1 MKQILLSAFFI
12 STLISCGDVSQTAK
26 KTEHM
31 SEDHDHQRLDL
42 HSFADPHMAKVDHLD
57 LNIDVNFDTRI
68 ISGVATY
75 NVVANKDAKEI
86 IFDVQDLEITNVKAN
101 GKDVAFEIKEGN
113 DYGDALHAAI
123 DGSCEKVAITY
134 KTSPSAE
141 AVQWLNPQQTSGKKH
156 PFLFTQGQA
165 ILTRTWIPVQDSPG
179 IRISYDAT
187 VRVPKE
193 LMAVMSASN
202 PQERNASGE
211 YKFSLNKAIPPYLIA
226 LAVGDIYF
234 QGLSDRTGVYSEQEM
249 LEKSAYELAD
259 MEKMVVAAEG
269 LYGAYAWE
277 RFDVIVLPPSFPF
290 GGMENPRL
298 TFATPTIIVGDR
310 SLTSLIAHELAHS
323 WSGNLVTNST
333 WDDFWLNE
341 GFTVYFEYRIM
352 EEIYGKDYANML
364 KLLGLQDLK
373 ATLADPEM
381 SKEDQ
386 HLKLNLKGR
395 NPDDGMTDVAYEKG
409 HLFLE
414 MLENTYGREKF
425 DAFLKNYF
433 TSNAFQNMTTE
444 SFVEIMKRDL
454 IDKYPMETA
463 VNYKEWIYGP
473 GLPDNCPKI
482 EADQFSKVSA
492 SYKNWIAGE
501 VALSDI
507 NSESWSTHEWLHFLR
522 EIPKDLPVEKMAALD
537 KAFNLTQSTNA
548 EIQDVW
554 YEKAVYSNYEAAFSS
569 MDSFL
574 QAVGRRKFLTP
585 LYKAMKNSGK
595 LEMAKE
601 IYAKARPNYHSV
613 ATNTMDELLGVSEQ
627 YMIK

>member
-269 LYGAYAWE
+269 LYG
-277 RFDVIVLPPSFPF
+277 
-290 GGMENPRL
+290 
-298 TFATPTIIVGDR
+298 
-310 SLTSLIAHELAHS
+310 
-323 WSGNLVTNST
+323 
-333 WDDFWLNE
+333 
-341 GFTVYFEYRIM
+341 
-352 EEIYGKDYANML
+352 EI
-364 KLLGLQDLK
+364 
-373 ATLADPEM
+373 
-381 SKEDQ
+381 
-386 HLKLNLKGR
+386 
-395 NPDDGMTDVAYEKG
+395 
-409 HLFLE
+409 
-414 MLENTYGREKF
+414 
-425 DAFLKNYF
+425 
-433 TSNAFQNMTTE
+433 
-444 SFVEIMKRDL
+444 
-454 IDKYPMETA
+454 
-463 VNYKEWIYGP
+463 
-473 GLPDNCPKI
+473 
-482 EADQFSKVSA
+482 
-492 SYKNWIAGE
+492 
-501 VALSDI
+501 
-507 NSESWSTHEWLHFLR
+507 
-522 EIPKDLPVEKMAALD
+522 
-537 KAFNLTQSTNA
+537 
-548 EIQDVW
+548 
-554 YEKAVYSNYEAAFSS
+554 
-569 MDSFL
+569 
-574 QAVGRRKFLTP
+574 
-585 LYKAMKNSGK
+585 
-595 LEMAKE
+595 
-601 IYAKARPNYHSV
+601 
-613 ATNTMDELLGVSEQ
+613 
-627 YMIK
+627 